1 MRDYYGVAYGIIKP
15 NLIKIM
21 ENPDFANSVNGL
33 AIFIRYGFGSDN
45 AYSSKVYEEYIRAM
59 LHLYQKEKMTDG

>member
-1 MRDYYGVAYGIIKP
+1 
-15 NLIKIM
+15 M